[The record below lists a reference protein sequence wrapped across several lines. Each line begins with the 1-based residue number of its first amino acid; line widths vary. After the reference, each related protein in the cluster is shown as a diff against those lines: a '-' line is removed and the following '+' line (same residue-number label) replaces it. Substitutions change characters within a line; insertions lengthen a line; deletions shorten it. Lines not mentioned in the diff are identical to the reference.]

1 MVRNDNWVCFECV
14 ILNFGNFYD
23 WFGEIVRTDTN
34 KSAEFRLYIFNW
46 IRARGYFVV
55 MIKN

>member
-1 MVRNDNWVCFECV
+1 MCFECV